1 MELEELLNFA
11 ELVGLDEEDMMFL
24 VDAYEEEEL
33 GFILDC
39 EEDDYE

>member
-1 MELEELLNFA
+1 MELDELLNFA

-39 EEDDYE
+39 EEEE